1 MIYVGIDVGGDG
13 GIAAVDREGSVVFK
27 SGIPRIKGDN
37 VIDYLGIVD
46 IFEEVLDLGDRMGV
60 RAVIEDVHS
69 LFGMSAGSNFNFGHI
84 KGFKEGVLKTL
95 GIQYE
100 LVPPKMWQKVMW
112 EEGDVVLKE
121 NKRTKDTKA
130 TSLNAAIRL
139 WPNEDFRKTSRSKVP
154 HDGIIDAALMAEYC
168 RTMEQN
174 GTKKA

>member
-1 MIYVGIDVGGDG
+1 MIYGGIDTGKDG
-13 GIAAVDREGSVVFK
+13 GIVLVDEIGAVIFK
-27 SGIPRIKGDN
+27 SGIPKVKATTD
-37 VIDYLGIVD
+37 VDYLELVD
-46 IFEEVLDLGDRMGV
+46 ILEKVGDIGYGSGLKMVL
-60 RAVIEDVHS
+60 EDVHS

-139 WPNEDFRKTSRSKVP
+139 WPNEDFRKTSRSKIP